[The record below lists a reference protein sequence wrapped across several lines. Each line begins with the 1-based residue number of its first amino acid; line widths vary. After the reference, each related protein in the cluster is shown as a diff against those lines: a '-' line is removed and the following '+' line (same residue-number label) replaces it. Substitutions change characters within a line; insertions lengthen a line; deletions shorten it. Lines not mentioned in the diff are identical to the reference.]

1 MSQGGG
7 GGVLTEK
14 IRKNNILYTGT
25 TFLINKF
32 IDKKIISTCT
42 YWSLTREVIGTGRWG
57 KSLVLGG
64 GLGLEHL
71 QHIIV

>member
-1 MSQGGG
+1 MYLLKSYKG
-7 GGVLTEK
+7 
-14 IRKNNILYTGT
+14 
-25 TFLINKF
+25 
-32 IDKKIISTCT
+32 SHW
-42 YWSLTREVIGTGRWG
+42 YWEVGEVIGTGRWG